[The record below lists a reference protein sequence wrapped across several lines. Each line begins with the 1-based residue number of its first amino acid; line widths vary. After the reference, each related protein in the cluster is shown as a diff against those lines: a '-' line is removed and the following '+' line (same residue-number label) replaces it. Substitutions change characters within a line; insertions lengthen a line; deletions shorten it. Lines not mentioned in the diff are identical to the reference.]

1 MPYFHDQYGAVSYPQ
16 ATDAG
21 PGLYNAQI
29 GAVHALASHFTL
41 DPRPAIVTMPTGS
54 GKTAVLMMAP
64 FLLKTR
70 RVLIVT
76 PSQFVRWQIAD
87 DFRQLQTLKAATVL
101 PNDAPQPNLLELK
114 TRIESEEAW
123 EALRAYDVVVSTP
136 NCTSPGYERIPPPP
150 ADLFDLVLFDEAH
163 HSSAETWA
171 ELIESFPNIKRIL
184 FTATPFRRDRG
195 EISGRFVYTYPVAR
209 AYQDGIFGQIQYV
222 PVEPDAHQAANDIAI
237 ARRTQ
242 EVFNADHAAGFDHYV
257 MVRTDRRTRAEALAD
272 IYRDNTNLRLAV
284 IHSGISNTRVREA
297 LDALGQGELD
307 GLICVS
313 MLGEGFN
320 FPKLKIAAIH
330 SPHRSLEVTLQFIG
344 RFARTNAADIGS
356 AKFIGITSE
365 MEIEGARLF
374 ETGAVWQD
382 IITNLAH
389 GRVENERDIRERL
402 DEFQRAE
409 EQDPT
414 LEDLSLYSLYPRS
427 HVKVYEV
434 PEVIDLRQIADLS
447 SDLSVV
453 YRNVNQA
460 GDVLI
465 LITRDRSR
473 PKWSAGDKIVNAEYR
488 LFVVHFD
495 RAHQLLFIN
504 ASQSIDGIYESLANR
519 IEPRARTLPMSL
531 IRRVVRG
538 IENQRIFN
546 IGMRNIQASNTAES
560 YRIITGPN
568 SQAAVKPGDSRLY
581 RQGHTYLSGENEQ
594 GRVTIGYSS
603 GSKVWAASSR
613 QIPELLDW
621 CAEIGEKI
629 RTAGDVKTNSGLDY
643 LSAGEV
649 VRELPPDI
657 VYVQW
662 NKDAFQYEPSVEVE
676 YVNRD
681 GVAARCHIL
690 DVELRLAAVT
700 REEATVE
707 FVAEGLQYRVVFS
720 LTDDQGG
727 DEFYTPAP
735 RENGEVRVAKGQG
748 SVTLVQYLNEYYLDF
763 FTASGALLSGNE
775 LFAPSDRFEPLD
787 RRQIDTP
794 DWAGTNIRAEITG
807 DAAGASVHE
816 RIREQLVASPA
827 EIVLYDHGTGEIADF
842 VTLQRRDDRCLI
854 ALYHCK
860 GSETP
865 QPGARV
871 EDVYEVCGQAQKS
884 VATGSLPRLQ
894 ARLRAR
900 RNRTR
905 IIKGTAD
912 DLRTLLAAA
921 QNLRPE
927 FEIVVVQPGI
937 SKQQLN
943 ERLLEPLGAT
953 DGHLRS
959 AGCAPLRIIASA

>member
-1 MPYFHDQYGAVSYPQ
+1 MPYFRDKYGSLSYPQ
-16 ATDAG
+16 ATAAA

-29 GAVHALASHFTL
+29 GAIHALASHFTL

-64 FLLKTR
+64 FVLRST
-70 RVLIVT
+70 RVLIIT

-101 PNDAPQPNLLELK
+101 AHDTPSPHLLELK

-136 NCTSPGYERIPPPP
+136 NCTSPGYERVPSPPT
-150 ADLFDLVLFDEAH
+150 DLFDLVLFDEAH

-171 ELIESFPNIKRIL
+171 ELLESFPNVKRAL

-195 EISGRFVYTYPVAR
+195 EIPGRFVYTYPVAR
-209 AYQDGIFGQIQYV
+209 AYQDGIFGQICYV
-222 PVEPDAHQAANDIAI
+222 PVEPGANHAANDIAI

-242 EVFNADHAAGFDHYV
+242 EVLTTDRAAGLDHYV
-257 MVRTDRRTRAEALAD
+257 MVRTDRQTRAAALDA
-272 IYRDNTNLRLAV
+272 IYRDNTGLRLAV
-284 IHSGISNTRVREA
+284 IHSGISNTRVR
-297 LDALGQGELD
+297 DALTALAGRELD

-320 FPKLKIAAIH
+320 FPKLKIAAVH
-330 SPHRSLEVTLQFIG
+330 APHRSLEVTLQFIG
-344 RFARTNAADIGS
+344 RFARTNAADIGP

-389 GRVENERDIRERL
+389 ARVENERDIRERL
-402 DEFQRAE
+402 DEFPQPQQ
-409 EQDPT
+409 QDPT

-427 HVKVYEV
+427 HVKVYDV
-434 PEVIDLRQIADLS
+434 PGPLDLRHVEDFG

-453 YRNVNQA
+453 YRNANQA

-465 LITRDRSR
+465 LITRERSR
-473 PKWSAGDKIVNAEYR
+473 PKWSADDKVVNAQYQ
-488 LFVVHFD
+488 LFIVHFD
-495 RAHQLLFIN
+495 RAHNLLFIN
-504 ASQSIDGIYESLANR
+504 ASESIDGVYESLARR
-519 IEPRARTLPMSL
+519 IEPRSRTLPMSL
-531 IRRVVRG
+531 IRRVVLD
-538 IENQRIFN
+538 IQNQRIFN

-560 YRIITGPN
+560 YRIITGSN

-581 RQGHTYLSGENEQ
+581 RQGHTYLSGDNAE

-621 CAEIGEKI
+621 CAAIGEKI
-629 RTAGDVKTNSGLDY
+629 RSGGDVITNSGLDY

-649 VRELPPDI
+649 VRELPHDI
-657 VYVQW
+657 VQVQW

-676 YVNRD
+676 YINGD
-681 GVAARCHIL
+681 GVAVRCHIL
-690 DVELRLAAVT
+690 DLELRLQALS
-700 REEATVE
+700 REEATIE
-707 FVAEGLQYRVVFS
+707 FTGDNLRYRVVFS
-720 LTDDQGG
+720 LCGDDGG
-727 DEFYTPAP
+727 SAFYAAAP
-735 RENGEVRVAKGQG
+735 GEHGQVRVAKGQG

-775 LFAPSDRFEPLD
+775 LFAPSDRFEALD

-794 DWAGTNIRAEITG
+794 DWTGTNIQAEVVG
-807 DAAGASVHE
+807 GALGMSVHE
-816 RIREQLVASPA
+816 RMRMQLEASEA
-827 EIVLYDHGTGEIADF
+827 DFVLYDHGTGEIADF
-842 VTLQRRDDRCLI
+842 VTVQRRDDRCLI

-860 GSETP
+860 GSETSV
-865 QPGARV
+865 PGARV
-871 EDVYEVCGQAQKS
+871 EDIYEVCGQAQKS
-884 VATGSLPRLQ
+884 VATASLPRLQ
-894 ARLRAR
+894 ARLRSR
-900 RNRTR
+900 RNRTQ
-905 IIKGTAD
+905 ILKGTAG
-912 DLRTLLAAA
+912 DLTALLTAA

-927 FEIVVVQPGI
+927 FEVVVVQPGI
-937 SKQQLN
+937 SKQRLN
-943 ERLLEPLGAT
+943 DRLLEPLGAT

-959 AGCAPLRIIASA
+959 AGCSPLRIIASA

>member
-1 MPYFHDQYGAVSYPQ
+1 MPYFDDQYGALSYPQ
-16 ATDAG
+16 ATPTAA
-21 PGLYNAQI
+21 GLYNAQV
-29 GAVHALASHFTL
+29 GAIHALASHFTL

-64 FLLKTR
+64 FVLRST
-70 RVLIVT
+70 RVLVIT

-87 DFRQLQTLKAATVL
+87 DLRQLQTLKAATVL
-101 PNDAPQPNLLELK
+101 SNDTPSPSLLELK
-114 TRIESEEAW
+114 TRIESQEAW
-123 EALRAYDVVVSTP
+123 DALRAYDVVVSTP
-136 NCTSPGYERIPPPP
+136 NCTSPGYERVPPPP

-163 HSSAETWA
+163 HSSAQTWS
-171 ELIESFPNIKRIL
+171 ELIESFPNVKRVL

-195 EISGRFVYTYPVAR
+195 EIPGRFVYTYPVAR
-209 AYQDGIFGQIQYV
+209 AYQDGIFGQLHYV
-222 PVEPDAHQAANDIAI
+222 PVAPGASQTANDIAI
-237 ARRTQ
+237 ATRAQ
-242 EVFNADHAAGFDHYV
+242 EVLTTDRAAGFEHYV
-257 MVRTDRRTRAEALAD
+257 MVRTDRRTRAEALD
-272 IYRDNTNLRLAV
+272 EIYRDNTNLRLAV

-297 LDALGQGELD
+297 LTALAGGELD

-344 RFARTNAADIGS
+344 RFARTNAADIGP

-389 GRVENERDIRERL
+389 GRVENEREIRERL
-402 DEFQRAE
+402 DEFQQPE

-427 HVKVYEV
+427 HVKVYDV
-434 PEVIDLRQIADLS
+434 PEPLDFRQIEDLD
-447 SDLSVV
+447 SDLPVV
-453 YRNVNQA
+453 YRSVNQT

-465 LITRDRSR
+465 LITRERSR
-473 PKWSAGDKIVNAEYR
+473 PKWSAGDKVVNAQYQ

-495 RAHQLLFIN
+495 RAHNLLFIN
-504 ASQSIDGIYESLANR
+504 ASQSIDGVYESLANR
-519 IEPRARTLPMSL
+519 IEPRSRTLPMSL

-581 RQGHTYLSGENEQ
+581 RQGHTYLSGENEE

-629 RTAGDVKTNSGLDY
+629 RTGGDVITNSGLDY

-649 VRELPPDI
+649 VRELPQGI
-657 VYVQW
+657 VLVQW
-662 NKDAFQYEPSVEVE
+662 NKDAFQYEPPVEVE
-676 YVNRD
+676 YVNGN
-681 GVAARCHIL
+681 GVAVRCHIL
-690 DVELRLAAVT
+690 DLEVRLHSVT

-707 FVAEGLQYRVVFS
+707 FIAEGLRYGVAFS
-720 LTDDQGG
+720 LSDDEGG
-727 DEFYTPAP
+727 DEFYAAAP
-735 RENGEVRVAKGQG
+735 RENGQVRVAKGQG
-748 SVTLVQYLNEYYLDF
+748 SVSLVQYLNEYYLDF
-763 FTASGALLSGNE
+763 FTAGGALLSGNE

-794 DWAGTNIRAEITG
+794 DWTGTNIQAEVVG
-807 DAAGASVHE
+807 GARGGSVHE
-816 RIREQLVASPA
+816 RMHTQLEASAA

-842 VTLQRRDDRCLI
+842 VTLQRRNDRCLI

-860 GSETP
+860 GSATP

-871 EDVYEVCGQAQKS
+871 EDIYEVCGQAQKS
-884 VATGSLPRLQ
+884 VATASLPRLQ
-894 ARLRAR
+894 ARLRSR
-900 RNRTR
+900 QNRTQ
-905 IIKGTAD
+905 ILKGTAN
-912 DLRTLLAAA
+912 DLRVLLAAA

-943 ERLLEPLGAT
+943 DRLLEPLGAT